1 MGFEWAEM
9 TTMGPNDARRVR
21 LGPRY
26 VFSLNIRVFHLLTLI
41 LGLIYDSSGRIWD
54 SSGQG

>member
-1 MGFEWAEM
+1 M

-26 VFSLNIRVFHLLTLI
+26 VFSLNIRVFHILTLI
-41 LGLIYDSSGRIWD
+41 LSLIYGSSGRIWG
-54 SSGQG
+54 SSGQR